1 MRLHRT
7 LWVVLKILRAKMRRM
22 RWFRIRKANIDP
34 ELRDTFERYG
44 TVAMQLILATG
55 ATFRHKGVAVQ
66 VDPTGLPEPNQWIL
80 PSLLPW
86 LTEQHDKA
94 ERRETWNLTM
104 EAAITIFFLIEI
116 LPTLFAFARGILR

>member
-1 MRLHRT
+1 LIA
-7 LWVVLKILRAKMRRM
+7 LENQRAKMRRM

-44 TVAMQLILATG
+44 TVAMQIILATG
-55 ATFRHKGVAVQ
+55 ATFRHKGVVVTPDSAELP
-66 VDPTGLPEPNQWIL
+66 DPSHWIL

-86 LTEQHDKA
+86 LTEQFDKA

-104 EAAITIFFLIEI
+104 EAAITVFFLIEI
-116 LPTLFAFARGILR
+116 LPTLFGFLRGIVK